1 MQFFKPPLIILAAA
15 AAAFVLSGARA
26 HAQGTT
32 LHGTVGPAFN
42 ISLVDGSGNPVTHLE
57 NGTYTIVVD
66 DKSEE
71 HNFHL
76 KGAGVD
82 QFTPVEL
89 LGTFTWTVTLADAN
103 YTFVCDA
110 HPTLMKGAFG
120 VGTAPPPPTT
130 TTTTTSK
137 PPPAPAGKLVGTVG
151 PGSSISLKKSSGGSA
166 KTLAA
171 GKYSI
176 LVRDLSKSHNFHL
189 IGPGVNKS
197 TGVRFTGRVTWTV
210 KLRKGV
216 YRFQSDADKARVKG
230 TVRVTQG

>member
-1 MQFFKPPLIILAAA
+1 MPSFKPLLIILAAA
-15 AAAFVLSGARA
+15 AAAFVLSGSRA

-42 ISLVDGSGNPVTHLE
+42 ISLVDASGNPVTHLE

-76 KGAGVD
+76 KGPGVD

-89 LGTFTWTVTLADAN
+89 LGTFTWTVTLTDAN

-120 VGTAPPPPTT
+120 VGTAPPPTT
-130 TTTTTSK
+130 TTTTTL
-137 PPPAPAGKLVGTVG
+137 PPAPGKLVGTAG
-151 PGSSISLKKSSGGSA
+151 PGYAISLRKASGASA
-166 KTLAA
+166 ATLKA
-171 GKYSI
+171 GKY
-176 LVRDLSKSHNFHL
+176 VVTARDRSKAHNFHL
-189 IGPGVNKS
+189 VGPGVNKS
-197 TGVRFTGRVTWTV
+197 TAVPLVGIRRWTV
-210 KLRKGV
+210 TLRKGT
-216 YRFQSDADKARVKG
+216 YRFQCDAHKTRMKG
-230 TVRVTQG
+230 TIRVT

>member
-1 MQFFKPPLIILAAA
+1 MPLFKPLLIVLSAAG
-15 AAAFVLSGARA
+15 AAFVLSDGRAA

-42 ISLVDGSGNPVTHLE
+42 ISLVDATGNPVTHLE

-76 KGAGVD
+76 QGPGVD
-82 QFTPVEL
+82 QFTPVETV
-89 LGTFTWTVTLADAN
+89 GTFTWTVTFTDAN
-103 YTFVCDA
+103 YAFICDA

-120 VGTAPPPPTT
+120 VGTAPPPTT
-130 TTTTTSK
+130 TTTTVSK
-137 PPPAPAGKLVGTVG
+137 PPPAPAAKLLGAVG
-151 PGSSISLKKSSGGSA
+151 PGSTISLKKSSGASA

-176 LVRDLSKSHNFHL
+176 SVRDLSKAQNFHL
-189 IGPGVNKS
+189 IGPGVNKA
-197 TGVRFTGRVTWTV
+197 TGVRFTGRVTWAVT
-210 KLRKGV
+210 LRKGV
-216 YRFQSDADKARVKG
+216 YRFQSDPARARVHGSARVK
-230 TVRVTQG
+230 